1 MKNNKLV
8 VSIIE
13 VAIAAF
19 VYSSAC
25 AKQIYPAEILGRDL
39 NYPGLG
45 WAGTAPYYFV
55 LIKNMSGI

>member
-25 AKQIYPAEILGRDL
+25 AKQIYPAEILGSQKHEWHL
-39 NYPGLG
+39 NGEKS
-45 WAGTAPYYFV
+45 ASDIRAARF
-55 LIKNMSGI
+55 